1 MPNHKNVIHWTKPDW
16 LIIVQKPINNNSGMN
31 RLILAGIFL
40 ILTAC
45 AASVD
50 TDPQSL
56 VDQSI
61 KSHGFDRLTNK
72 SISFKFRKK
81 TYSVARKPDGYIYT
95 RVFKDSLGTI
105 VDELKNSSELVR
117 KVNGSPTSLNEK
129 EVKRATEAVNSV
141 LYFFQLPYG
150 LNDAAVN
157 KQYAGEDEISGVKYH
172 LVSVTFKQEG
182 GGTDFQDEYMYWINQ
197 SDNTIDYLAYN
208 YIVNEGGVRFRKAI
222 NRKTVDGLVFQDYI
236 NYKPADKKTP
246 LKELSKLYQENKLIE
261 LSRIIAEDISI
272 TGIR

>member
-1 MPNHKNVIHWTKPDW
+1 
-16 LIIVQKPINNNSGMN
+16 MN
-31 RLILAGIFL
+31 RLILAGFFL

-81 TYSVARKPDGYIYT
+81 TYSVARKADGYIYK
-95 RVFKDSLGTI
+95 RVFTDSLGTI

-117 KVNGSPTSLNEK
+117 KVNGSTTSLNEK
-129 EVKRATEAVNSV
+129 EVKIATEAVNSV

-272 TGIR
+272 SGIR

>member
-1 MPNHKNVIHWTKPDW
+1 
-16 LIIVQKPINNNSGMN
+16 MN
-31 RLILAGIFL
+31 KLILAGFFL

-56 VDQSI
+56 IDQSI

-72 SISFKFRKK
+72 NISFKFRKK
-81 TYSVARKPDGYIYT
+81 TYSVSRKPNEYVYT
-95 RVFKDSLGTI
+95 RVFTDSAGTI

-117 KVNGSPTSLNEK
+117 KVNGSPTALDDK
-129 EVKRATEAVNSV
+129 EIKRATEAVNSV

-157 KQYAGEDEISGVKYH
+157 KQYAGEDEIGGVKYH

-182 GGTDFQDEYMYWINQ
+182 GGTDFQDEYLYWINQ
-197 SDNTIDYLAYN
+197 TENTIDYLAYN

>member
-1 MPNHKNVIHWTKPDW
+1 
-16 LIIVQKPINNNSGMN
+16 MN

-197 SDNTIDYLAYN
+197 SDNTIDYL
-208 YIVNEGGVRFRKAI
+208 IG
-222 NRKTVDGLVFQDYI
+222 
-236 NYKPADKKTP
+236 
-246 LKELSKLYQENKLIE
+246 
-261 LSRIIAEDISI
+261 
-272 TGIR
+272 